1 MTQYPLTMYG
11 IRELKPGPRWRAF
24 FDATWPAYRRWYLS
38 EGRAARPG
46 VRTAGAALA
55 HHMPELLPTWGQLLE
70 QTGHDLD
77 AAALLTHWNLPT
89 FLPAGCSQVV
99 TPDPKPS
106 LLRNYDYA
114 PALFEGV
121 SISTDYLQP
130 VIGTSDCLWGLLDG
144 MNGSGLVVSLTFGG
158 ERTVGEGFG
167 IPLVVRYLLETCQR
181 VDEAVAALRRLPIS
195 MSYNLTMLDAE
206 GAVGTAHVGPGR
218 TVEFSEQPCA
228 TNHRWRT
235 PLDPAHAARFRSVQR
250 LDHLDDLLDHR
261 ASADDIAL
269 SMLQKP
275 LYSREFSQSF
285 GTLFTADYRPAEQS
299 VTYHWPELSWTRT
312 FDSPDATVDVVLA
325 DA

>member
-1 MTQYPLTMYG
+1 MPSTSTSTPSPSPPSSSTIPLTLYLFTRLTQLHCTHLHG
-11 IRELKPGPRWRAF
+11 VPG
-24 FDATWPAYRRWYLS
+24 D
-38 EGRAARPG
+38 
-46 VRTAGAALA
+46 
-55 HHMPELLPTWGQLLE
+55 
-70 QTGHDLD
+70 
-77 AAALLTHWNLPT
+77 
-89 FLPAGCSQVV
+89 
-99 TPDPKPS
+99 
-106 LLRNYDYA
+106 
-114 PALFEGV
+114 
-121 SISTDYLQP
+121 
-130 VIGTSDCLWGLLDG
+130 
-144 MNGSGLVVSLTFGG
+144 
-158 ERTVGEGFG
+158 
-167 IPLVVRYLLETCQR
+167 
-181 VDEAVAALRRLPIS
+181 
-195 MSYNLTMLDAE
+195 YNLTMLDAE

-235 PLDPAHAARFRSVQR
+235 PLDPGHAARFRSVQR